1 MTAKYLSHFQVA
13 IAHCLAKLYYQK
25 ITVVG
30 QVDLSV
36 PTLYL
41 CSHRNG
47 ASDGLVMATALGR
60 TPSLVSVQLLRN
72 PILRCLF
79 DGIPVVRQ
87 KDVVRYGLAKNSVQ
101 SPIDACVN
109 QLIAGGS
116 VCLYPEGTSE
126 WSYQPQPYQQGMA
139 KIVKA
144 LQEQGILVRVQAVGV
159 FYTKP
164 DGFRSRVSLLF
175 DEPFCPNVSDV
186 ETLFDEL
193 GERLTATSVNC
204 QNTKHFNQ
212 VQDLARQACQA
223 GDEFGRAFL
232 SLQNNLSDSHLLH
245 DNQNT
250 SISPYTHKSHSVK
263 KILCQ
268 SLLTLGFLP
277 IVALARLAQ
286 TKADGRN
293 NTTFFRLLGAMVG
306 AMVQLGLWLIL
317 CVWLPMMALG
327 LVVLM
332 IMGMVGWYLYPE
344 PTPVALK
351 DNDNDRV

>member
-72 PILRCLF
+72 PILRLLF
-79 DGIPVVRQ
+79 DGVPVVRQ
-87 KDVVRYGLAKNSVQ
+87 KDVERYGLAKNSVQ

-126 WSYQPQPYQQGMA
+126 WSYQPQRYQQGMA
-139 KIVKA
+139 KIIKA
-144 LQEQGILVRVQAVGV
+144 LQQQGVLVRVQAVGV

-164 DGFRSRVSLLF
+164 DGFRSRVSLQF
-175 DEPFCPNVSDV
+175 AEPFYPKAGSV

-193 GERLTATSVNC
+193 GEQLTATSVNC
-204 QNTKHFNQ
+204 QNIEHFNQ
-212 VQDLARQACQA
+212 VQDLAWQACQA

-232 SLQNNLSDSHLLH
+232 SFQHYHTKSAPTKQTRNSLYFTQKAFCQMLLSF
-245 DNQNT
+245 
-250 SISPYTHKSHSVK
+250 
-263 KILCQ
+263 
-268 SLLTLGFLP
+268 GFLP
-277 IVALARLAQ
+277 IMALARLAQ

-293 NTTFFRLLGAMVG
+293 NITFFRLLGAMVG
-306 AMVQLGLWLIL
+306 AVLQFGLYLILWLIL
-317 CVWLPMMALG
+317 PMLALCWT
-327 LVVLM
+327 VLM
-332 IMGMVGWYLYPE
+332 VLGMVGWYLYPE
-344 PTPVALK
+344 PMPVALK
-351 DNDNDRV
+351 DNDNDRT